1 MTDVWAD
8 MAIASQLRA
17 LCRREIQM
25 KSLAA
30 LVISFII
37 VMVVWNVVGHILGS
51 LVSLALSI
59 AAICLFVYAVAT
71 VYRML
76 TKQKQTY

>member
-1 MTDVWAD
+1 
-8 MAIASQLRA
+8 
-17 LCRREIQM
+17 M

-37 VMVVWNVVGHILGS
+37 VLIVWNVVGHILGS

-76 TKQKQTY
+76 TRQKQTY